1 MNDPAESQPVARAA
15 FERRL
20 LAGILLAGLPG
31 AAAAWALLGFVNWAP
46 PLRWGAAAL
55 VLALWLGAAWRLRGR
70 LVRRLGT
77 LANAL
82 GALREGDFSIRVR
95 EQGRRDALGE
105 LVREVNALGEMLRR
119 QRGSAVE
126 AHALLRVVLA
136 EVDLALF
143 AFDDAGRLRLTNRAG
158 ERLLDRPQT
167 ELVGRSAAELAL
179 GDLLAG
185 ARQRL
190 VELRLPGGAGRWALR
205 RTTFREDGR
214 PYHLLVLADLNRALR
229 EEERA
234 AWQRLVRVL
243 GHELNNTLAPVG
255 SLAASL
261 RRIIGREPLPD
272 DWRQDVDDGL
282 GIIAARTESLRRFLD
297 GYAKLARLPQPRP
310 APLDLGAAVRRAAAL
325 ETLHPVEIEPG
336 PDLTVA
342 ADGDQL
348 EQVLINLLRNAV
360 EAVRPAGGRVA
371 VGWRTAG
378 GFVEIRV
385 ADNGPGLAS
394 DANLFVPFFTTK
406 PDGSGIGL
414 VLSRQIAEA
423 HGGTLDLANRAD
435 GSGCV
440 AVLRLPL

>member
-31 AAAAWALLGFVNWAP
+31 AAAAWALLGFVSWAS

-143 AFDDAGRLRLTNRAG
+143 AFDDAERLRLTNRAG
-158 ERLLDRPQT
+158 ERLLDRPQA

-185 ARQRL
+185 AGQRL

-205 RTTFREDGR
+205 RTTFREEGR

-325 ETLHPVEIEPG
+325 ETRHPVTIEPG

-385 ADNGPGLAS
+385 ADDGPGLAS

-435 GSGCV
+435 GPGCV

>member
-1 MNDPAESQPVARAA
+1 MSETDSRPTARAA

-31 AAAAWALLGFVNWAP
+31 TAAALVLLGLAGWAP

-55 VLALWLGAAWRLRGR
+55 MLALWLGAAWRLRGR

-105 LVREVNALGEMLRR
+105 LVREVNALGETLRR

-143 AFDDAGRLRLTNRAG
+143 AFDDAERLRLTNRAG
-158 ERLLDRPQT
+158 ERLLDRSPAA
-167 ELVGRSAAELAL
+167 LAGRTAAELGLA
-179 GDLLAG
+179 DLLAG
-185 ARQRL
+185 KGQRL

-205 RTTFREDGR
+205 RTTFREEGR
-214 PYHLLVLADLNRALR
+214 PYRLLVLADLNRALR

-261 RRIIGREPLPD
+261 RRIVGREPLPD

-310 APLDLGAAVRRAAAL
+310 APLDLAAAVRRAAAL
-325 ETLHPVEIEPG
+325 ETRHPVAIEPG
-336 PDLTVA
+336 PDLTVR

-348 EQVLINLLRNAV
+348 EQVLINLLQNAV
-360 EAVRPAGGRVA
+360 EAARPGGGRVA
-371 VGWRTAG
+371 VGWRADG
-378 GFVEIRV
+378 GRVEIRV
-385 ADNGPGLAS
+385 TDEGPGLAS

-435 GSGCV
+435 GPGCV

>member
-1 MNDPAESQPVARAA
+1 MSETDSRPTARAA

-31 AAAAWALLGFVNWAP
+31 TAAALVLLGLAGWAP

-55 VLALWLGAAWRLRGR
+55 MLALWLGAAWRLRGR

-105 LVREVNALGEMLRR
+105 LVREVNALGETLRR

-143 AFDDAGRLRLTNRAG
+143 AFDDAERLRLTNRAG
-158 ERLLDRPQT
+158 ERLLDRSPAA
-167 ELVGRSAAELAL
+167 LAGRTAAELGLA
-179 GDLLAG
+179 DLLAG
-185 ARQRL
+185 EGQRL

-205 RTTFREDGR
+205 RTTFREEGR
-214 PYHLLVLADLNRALR
+214 PYRLLVLADLNRALR

-261 RRIIGREPLPD
+261 RRIVGREPLPD

-310 APLDLGAAVRRAAAL
+310 APLDLAAAVRRAAAL
-325 ETLHPVEIEPG
+325 ETRHPVAIEPG
-336 PDLTVA
+336 PDLTVR

-360 EAVRPAGGRVA
+360 DAARPGGGRVA
-371 VGWRTAG
+371 VGWRADG
-378 GFVEIRV
+378 GRVEIRV
-385 ADNGPGLAS
+385 TDEGPGLAS

-435 GSGCV
+435 GPGCV

>member
-1 MNDPAESQPVARAA
+1 MSETDSRPTARAA

-31 AAAAWALLGFVNWAP
+31 TAAALVLLGLAGWAP

-55 VLALWLGAAWRLRGR
+55 MLALWLGAAWRLRGR

-105 LVREVNALGEMLRR
+105 LVREVNALGETLRR

-143 AFDDAGRLRLTNRAG
+143 AFDDAERLRLTNRAG
-158 ERLLDRPQT
+158 ERLLDRSPAA
-167 ELVGRSAAELAL
+167 LAGRTAAELGLA
-179 GDLLAG
+179 DLLAG
-185 ARQRL
+185 KGQRL

-205 RTTFREDGR
+205 RTTFREEGR
-214 PYHLLVLADLNRALR
+214 PYRLLVLADLNRALR

-261 RRIIGREPLPD
+261 RRIVGREPLPD

-310 APLDLGAAVRRAAAL
+310 APLDLAAAVRRAAAL
-325 ETLHPVEIEPG
+325 ETRHPVAIEPG
-336 PDLTVA
+336 PDLTVR

-360 EAVRPAGGRVA
+360 DAARPGGGRVA
-371 VGWRTAG
+371 VGWRADG
-378 GFVEIRV
+378 GRVEIRV
-385 ADNGPGLAS
+385 TDEGPGLAS

-435 GSGCV
+435 GPGCV

>member
-31 AAAAWALLGFVNWAP
+31 AAAAGALLGFVNWAP

-158 ERLLDRPQT
+158 ERLLDRPQA

-185 ARQRL
+185 AGQRL

-205 RTTFREDGR
+205 RTTFREEGR
-214 PYHLLVLADLNRALR
+214 PYQLLVLADLNRALR

-272 DWRQDVDDGL
+272 DWRQDVADGL

-325 ETLHPVEIEPG
+325 ETRHPVEIESG
-336 PDLTVA
+336 PALTVA

-360 EAVRPAGGRVA
+360 EAVRPAGGRVTI
-371 VGWRTAG
+371 GWRTAA
-378 GFVEIRV
+378 GFVEVRV
-385 ADNGPGLAS
+385 ADDGPGLAS

-435 GSGCV
+435 GPGCV

>member
-1 MNDPAESQPVARAA
+1 MSETDSRPTARAA

-31 AAAAWALLGFVNWAP
+31 TAAALVLLGLAGWAP

-55 VLALWLGAAWRLRGR
+55 MLALWLGAAWRLRGR

-105 LVREVNALGEMLRR
+105 LVREVNALGETLRR

-143 AFDDAGRLRLTNRAG
+143 AFDDAERLRLTNRAG
-158 ERLLDRPQT
+158 ERLLDRSPAA
-167 ELVGRSAAELAL
+167 LAGRTAAELGLA
-179 GDLLAG
+179 DLLAG
-185 ARQRL
+185 KGQRL

-205 RTTFREDGR
+205 RTTFREEGR
-214 PYHLLVLADLNRALR
+214 PYRLLVLADLNRALR

-261 RRIIGREPLPD
+261 RRIVGREPLPD

-310 APLDLGAAVRRAAAL
+310 APLDLAAAVRRAAAL
-325 ETLHPVEIEPG
+325 ETRHPVAIEPG
-336 PDLTVA
+336 PTSPSAPTATNWSRCSSTCSRTPWKPPGPA
-342 ADGDQL
+342 ADGSPW
-348 EQVLINLLRNAV
+348 VGGPTA
-360 EAVRPAGGRVA
+360 AG
-371 VGWRTAG
+371 
-378 GFVEIRV
+378 
-385 ADNGPGLAS
+385 
-394 DANLFVPFFTTK
+394 
-406 PDGSGIGL
+406 
-414 VLSRQIAEA
+414 SRSA
-423 HGGTLDLANRAD
+423 
-435 GSGCV
+435 
-440 AVLRLPL
+440 

>member
-1 MNDPAESQPVARAA
+1 LSETDSRPTARAA

-31 AAAAWALLGFVNWAP
+31 TAAALVLLGLAGWAP

-55 VLALWLGAAWRLRGR
+55 MLALWLGAAWRLRGR

-105 LVREVNALGEMLRR
+105 LVREVNALGETLRR

-143 AFDDAGRLRLTNRAG
+143 AFDDAERLRLTNRAG
-158 ERLLDRPQT
+158 ERLLDRSPAA
-167 ELVGRSAAELAL
+167 LAGRTAAELGLA
-179 GDLLAG
+179 DLLAG
-185 ARQRL
+185 EGQRL

-205 RTTFREDGR
+205 RTTFREEGR
-214 PYHLLVLADLNRALR
+214 PYRLLVLADLNRALR

-261 RRIIGREPLPD
+261 RRIVGREPLPD

-310 APLDLGAAVRRAAAL
+310 APLDLAAAVRRAAAL
-325 ETLHPVEIEPG
+325 ETRHPVAIEPG
-336 PDLTVA
+336 PDLTVR

-360 EAVRPAGGRVA
+360 DAARPGGGRVA
-371 VGWRTAG
+371 VGWRADG
-378 GFVEIRV
+378 GRVEIRV
-385 ADNGPGLAS
+385 TDEGPGLAS

-435 GSGCV
+435 GPGCV

>member
-1 MNDPAESQPVARAA
+1 MNDPESKSVARAA

-31 AAAAWALLGFVNWAP
+31 AAAAWVLLGFVEWAT

-126 AHALLRVVLA
+126 AHALLRMVLA

-143 AFDDAGRLRLTNRAG
+143 AFDDGRRLRLTNRAG
-158 ERLLDRPQT
+158 ERLLDRPQA
-167 ELVGRSAAELAL
+167 ELVGRSADELAL
-179 GDLLAG
+179 GELLDG
-185 ARQRL
+185 EGQRL

-205 RTTFREDGR
+205 RTTFREEGR
-214 PYHLLVLADLNRALR
+214 PFQLLVLADLNRALR

-272 DWRQDVDDGL
+272 DWRQDVADGL

-310 APLDLGAAVRRAAAL
+310 APLDLGAAVRCAAAL
-325 ETLHPVEIEPG
+325 ETRHPVDIEAG
-336 PDLTVA
+336 PALTIA

-360 EAVRPAGGRVA
+360 EAVRPAGGRVTI
-371 VGWRTAG
+371 GWRTAG
-378 GFVEIRV
+378 GFVEVRV
-385 ADNGPGLAS
+385 ADDGPGLAS

-435 GSGCV
+435 GTGCV

>member
-1 MNDPAESQPVARAA
+1 LSETDSRPTARAA

-31 AAAAWALLGFVNWAP
+31 TAAALVLLGLAGWAP

-55 VLALWLGAAWRLRGR
+55 MLALWLGAAWRLRGR

-105 LVREVNALGEMLRR
+105 LVREVNALGETLRR

-143 AFDDAGRLRLTNRAG
+143 AFDDAERLRLTNRAG
-158 ERLLDRPQT
+158 ERLLDRSPAA
-167 ELVGRSAAELAL
+167 LAGRTAAELGLA
-179 GDLLAG
+179 DLLAG
-185 ARQRL
+185 KGQRL

-205 RTTFREDGR
+205 RTTFREEGR
-214 PYHLLVLADLNRALR
+214 PYRLLVLADLNRALR

-261 RRIIGREPLPD
+261 RRIVGREPLPD

-310 APLDLGAAVRRAAAL
+310 APLDLAAAVRRAAAL
-325 ETLHPVEIEPG
+325 ETRHPVAIEPG
-336 PDLTVA
+336 PDLTVR

-360 EAVRPAGGRVA
+360 DAARPGGGRVA
-371 VGWRTAG
+371 VGWRADG
-378 GFVEIRV
+378 GRVEIRV
-385 ADNGPGLAS
+385 TDEGPGLAS

-435 GSGCV
+435 GPGCV